1 MQKMNQAPA
10 TTTRDPFQTLWSRL
24 FGDTLQEFY
33 GPQEAQLA
41 PRMNVAEHEGAYEI
55 SFELPGLAEEN
66 IQVHMQDHVLS
77 VTAERKDERETQGKR
92 WHRVEHRYGQFT
104 RSISLPQDASAN
116 GIEAVYK
123 QGVLTVKVQKAP
135 ESRPTRVQV
144 KTG

>member
-1 MQKMNQAPA
+1 MQKINQTPV
-10 TTTRDPFQTLWSRL
+10 TVSRDPFQTLWSRL

-55 SFELPGLAEEN
+55 SFELPGLNEAD

-77 VTAERKDERETQGKR
+77 VTAERKDDRESQGKR

-104 RSISLPQDASAN
+104 RSISLPQDASAQ

-123 QGVLTVKVQKAP
+123 QGVLTVKVHKAP